1 MCQNFIPFEGFNCS
15 FEHIL
20 KAPQIFRIESGDQ
33 LDSVSEK

>member
-1 MCQNFIPFEGFNCS
+1 MCQNFIPCEVFNCS

-33 LDSVSEK
+33 LDGASEE